1 MRISDWS
8 SDVCSSDLEGQ
19 APGGCVEHRHDRK
32 GDGAGGQVE
41 NVRTDLDQGV
51 EHRRSMLIE
60 NALWIAGRAAG
71 VAEHRRLALVA
82 FDPGIIVAFGGD
94 QILELAI
101 IETDI
106 MLDRLRSEEHTSEER
121 GKEDGR
127 RTGR

>member
-1 MRISDWS
+1 
-8 SDVCSSDLEGQ
+8 
-19 APGGCVEHRHDRK
+19 
-32 GDGAGGQVE
+32 
-41 NVRTDLDQGV
+41 
-51 EHRRSMLIE
+51 MLIE

-106 MLDRLRSEEHTSEER
+106 MLDRLPTRFQPLDDQGEGDVVEEDSILGVVGAVDQLVVAQTR
-121 GKEDGR
+121 VDRLEDAAHAHGAIPR
-127 RTGR
+127 DYVAAVVQGATGSSSTAHD

>member
-1 MRISDWS
+1 
-8 SDVCSSDLEGQ
+8 
-19 APGGCVEHRHDRK
+19 
-32 GDGAGGQVE
+32 
-41 NVRTDLDQGV
+41 
-51 EHRRSMLIE
+51 MLIE

-106 MLDRLRSEEHTSEER
+106 MLDRLPSRFQPPDERCQGGVVEEDYILGWVGDVGSEER
-121 GKEDGR
+121 RGGKGCVSRGR
-127 RTGR
+127 V